1 MGHRTVRPA
10 AAHRGDPRRAA
21 ALPGFQAASAGD
33 ARPRHHLRLGPHR
46 TDATRRPLIPTRQ
59 PTPETQMNKQAIDAL
74 LKTFDDAAEKP
85 GNARVRAIVNRIV
98 KDICYTIEDFDVQ
111 PSEFWTAL
119 NYLNEAGREFG
130 LIAAGLGLERFLD
143 VRMDEAEAKAG
154 IQGGTP
160 RTIEGPLYVAGAPES
175 VGHARLDDG
184 TDPGQTLIMRGRV
197 LGQDG
202 APLANALVEVW
213 HANHLGNYSY
223 FDASQPAF
231 NLRRSIRTD
240 AEGRYSFR
248 SVLPVGYSVP
258 PGSKTEQLLDQLGRH
273 GHRPAHIHFFV
284 SADGYR
290 KLTTQINIDG
300 DPHLWDDFAFA
311 TRDGLIPPV
320 KQAEGAEGKPYGV
333 DGQFALIDFDFT
345 LLKDKQDVP
354 GSEVERAR
362 AQA

>member
-1 MGHRTVRPA
+1 M
-10 AAHRGDPRRAA
+10 D
-21 ALPGFQAASAGD
+21 
-33 ARPRHHLRLGPHR
+33 
-46 TDATRRPLIPTRQ
+46 
-59 PTPETQMNKQAIDAL
+59 KQDIDAL

-85 GNARVRAIVNRIV
+85 GNPRVRAIVNRIV
-98 KDICYTIEDFDVQ
+98 KDLCYTIEDFDVQ

-143 VRMDEAEAKAG
+143 VRMDEAEQKAG
-154 IQGGTP
+154 ITGGTP

-175 VGHARLDDG
+175 VGHAWLDDG

-223 FDASQPAF
+223 FDQSQPAF

-240 AEGRYSFR
+240 ADGRYSFR

-290 KLTTQINIDG
+290 KLTTQINIEG
-300 DPHLWDDFAFA
+300 DPHIWDDFAFA
-311 TRDGLIPPV
+311 TREGLIPKV

-333 DGQFALIDFDFT
+333 DGQFALIDFDFS
-345 LLKDKQDVP
+345 LVKERQHVP
-354 GSEVERAR
+354 ASEVERAR

>member
-1 MGHRTVRPA
+1 
-10 AAHRGDPRRAA
+10 
-21 ALPGFQAASAGD
+21 
-33 ARPRHHLRLGPHR
+33 
-46 TDATRRPLIPTRQ
+46 
-59 PTPETQMNKQAIDAL
+59 MNKQAIDAL

-85 GNARVRAIVNRIV
+85 GNPRVRAIVNRIV

-290 KLTTQINIDG
+290 KT
-300 DPHLWDDFAFA
+300 
-311 TRDGLIPPV
+311 
-320 KQAEGAEGKPYGV
+320 
-333 DGQFALIDFDFT
+333 
-345 LLKDKQDVP
+345 
-354 GSEVERAR
+354 
-362 AQA
+362 

>member
-1 MGHRTVRPA
+1 
-10 AAHRGDPRRAA
+10 
-21 ALPGFQAASAGD
+21 
-33 ARPRHHLRLGPHR
+33 
-46 TDATRRPLIPTRQ
+46 
-59 PTPETQMNKQAIDAL
+59 MNKQAIDAL
-74 LKTFDDAAEKP
+74 LKTFDDAAEQP
-85 GNARVRAIVNRIV
+85 GNPRVRAIVNRIV

-119 NYLNEAGREFG
+119 NYLNEAGKELG
-130 LIAAGLGLERFLD
+130 LIAAGLGLEHFLD

-184 TDPGQTLIMRGRV
+184 TDPGQTLIMRGQV
-197 LGQDG
+197 LGHDG
-202 APLANALVEVW
+202 APVANALVEVW

-223 FDASQPAF
+223 FDQSQPAF

-240 AEGRYSFR
+240 ADGRYSFR

-258 PGSKTEQLLDQLGRH
+258 PGGKTEQLLDQLGRH

-311 TRDGLIPPV
+311 TREGLIPAV

-333 DGQFALIDFDFT
+333 DGQFALIDFDFS